1 MSLCRGI
8 YESGKAGNEVL
19 GEVMSDR
26 RSPFGN
32 LPPNATSNPK
42 PLDIYESL
50 PVAEPR
56 RRNRD
61 WERRHQNQKV
71 IYRGVDP
78 RLTLRV
84 KIIAKEINVRE
95 GEVARFFL
103 EYGLRAYGTGE
114 MDLTPYPNPER
125 LRMTLFPST
134 NQYSHQ
140 ERRSSSTH
148 KAHRKKTNT
157 PFWKVITT
165 WRNFSLEVKSEIS
178 DLASEAGLGVPV
190 GELVTAL
197 LHFSLNAYD
206 RGLLKLEPVAEMN
219 NHKLLERGEF

>member
-1 MSLCRGI
+1 
-8 YESGKAGNEVL
+8 
-19 GEVMSDR
+19 MSDR
-26 RSPFGN
+26 RNPFGN
-32 LPPNATSNPK
+32 LPPNSTPNPK
-42 PLDIYESL
+42 PPDIYESL

-71 IYRGVDP
+71 VYRGVDP

-84 KIIAKEINVRE
+84 KTIAKEINVRE

-103 EYGLRAYGTGE
+103 EYGLHAYGTGKL
-114 MDLTPYPNPER
+114 DLTPYPNPER

-134 NQYSHQ
+134 NQYTQQ
-140 ERRSSSTH
+140 EKKSSSTR
-148 KAHRKKTNT
+148 KTRKKKMNI

-165 WRNFSLEVKSEIS
+165 WRNFSPEVKKEIS

-197 LHFSLNAYD
+197 LRFSLKAYEKD
-206 RGLLKLEPVAEMN
+206 LFKLEPVAEVDN
-219 NHKLLERGEF
+219 YKLLERGEF

>member
-1 MSLCRGI
+1 
-8 YESGKAGNEVL
+8 
-19 GEVMSDR
+19 MSDR
-26 RSPFGN
+26 RNPFGN
-32 LPPNATSNPK
+32 LPPNARSNPK

-56 RRNRD
+56 RRNRN
-61 WERRHQNQKV
+61 WEKEHQNEKAV
-71 IYRGVDP
+71 YRGVDSK
-78 RLTLRV
+78 LVSRV
-84 KIIAKEINVRE
+84 KGIAKEFSLRE

-114 MDLTPYPNPER
+114 VDLTPYPNPER
-125 LRMTLFPST
+125 LRMTLFPS
-134 NQYSHQ
+134 SHWTASQ
-140 ERRSSSTH
+140 KIKSPSARKT
-148 KAHRKKTNT
+148 HRKKANP

-165 WRNFSLEVKSEIS
+165 WRNFSPEVKDEIS

-197 LHFSLNAYD
+197 LRFSFNAYD
-206 RGLLKLEPVAEMN
+206 RGLLKLEPVAEMK

>member
-1 MSLCRGI
+1 MS
-8 YESGKAGNEVL
+8 K
-19 GEVMSDR
+19 R
-26 RSPFGN
+26 RNPFEDKDPVEAS
-32 LPPNATSNPK
+32 LPK
-42 PLDIYESL
+42 PPDIYESL
-50 PVAEPR
+50 RVAEPR
-56 RRNRD
+56 RRNRE
-61 WERRHQNQKV
+61 WEKRHQNQKV
-71 IYRGVDP
+71 VYRGVDP
-78 RLTLRV
+78 KLVIR
-84 KIIAKEINVRE
+84 IKEIAREISVRE

-114 MDLTPYPNPER
+114 LDLTPYPNPER
-125 LRMTLFPST
+125 LLMTLFPSI
-134 NQYSHQ
+134 NQREQ
-140 ERRSSSTH
+140 QNKKSSSTH
-148 KAHRKKTNT
+148 KSRRKKTST

-165 WRNFSLEVKSEIS
+165 WRNFSPEVKSEIS

>member
-1 MSLCRGI
+1 
-8 YESGKAGNEVL
+8 
-19 GEVMSDR
+19 MSDR

-32 LPPNATSNPK
+32 HPPNATSNPK

-56 RRNRD
+56 QRNRD

-71 IYRGVDP
+71 VYRGVDP
-78 RLTLRV
+78 KLTLRV
-84 KIIAKEINVRE
+84 KSIAKEFSLRE

-114 MDLTPYPNPER
+114 LDLTPYPNPER

-134 NQYSHQ
+134 NRIKQKNKK
-140 ERRSSSTH
+140 SSS
-148 KAHRKKTNT
+148 KRRKMASP

-165 WRNFSLEVKSEIS
+165 WRNFPPEVKSEIS

-197 LHFSLNAYD
+197 LRFSFIAYD
-206 RGLLKLEPVAEMN
+206 KGLFKLKPVAEMN

>member
-1 MSLCRGI
+1 
-8 YESGKAGNEVL
+8 
-19 GEVMSDR
+19 MSDR
-26 RSPFGN
+26 RNPFGS
-32 LPPNATSNPK
+32 PPLNTTSNSK
-42 PLDIYESL
+42 PPDIYESL

-71 IYRGVDP
+71 VYRGVDP

-84 KIIAKEINVRE
+84 KTIAKEINVRE

-103 EYGLRAYGTGE
+103 EYGLRSYGTGKL
-114 MDLTPYPNPER
+114 DLTPYPNPER

-134 NQYSHQ
+134 KWIASQKTK
-140 ERRSSSTH
+140 SSSTR
-148 KAHRKKTNT
+148 KTRRKKANP
-157 PFWKVITT
+157 PFWKEITT
-165 WRNFSLEVKSEIS
+165 WRNFSPEVKSEIS

-197 LHFSLNAYD
+197 LHFSLSAYD
-206 RGLLKLEPVAEMN
+206 KGLMKLEPVAEES